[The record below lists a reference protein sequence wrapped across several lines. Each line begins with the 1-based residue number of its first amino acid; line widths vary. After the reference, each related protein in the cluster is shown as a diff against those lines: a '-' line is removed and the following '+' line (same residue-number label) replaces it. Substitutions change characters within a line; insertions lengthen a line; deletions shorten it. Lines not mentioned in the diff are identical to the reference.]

1 MLSFRNLFRHR
12 RRSLMAFFAVTFGVV
27 ALLLAGGF
35 IEWVYWATREGAIE
49 ERLGHI
55 QITRPGYFERGFAEP
70 FAFLMPENAPVVDV
84 VKHLPGVEVVTPR
97 LAFTGLI
104 SHGENTI
111 SFMGEGVVPETEAR
125 VSQGLIMLHGERLES
140 AHEEEVILGEGLAR
154 NLGADI
160 GDRVVLMATKPNGGL
175 NAIEVTMR
183 GIFQTSSK
191 SFDDYALRVPLALA
205 QRLVNVSGVHS
216 WVVLLRETEET
227 DTVLRRLKARFA
239 DDGAA
244 PVEFTPWYKLADFYN
259 KTVTLLSRQMNVL
272 RGMIA
277 VVVVLSV
284 SNTMIANVF
293 ERTGEIGTLLA
304 LGCRRRRIVG
314 LFLRE
319 GLLLGILGGMAGLVV
334 GWVLAKIISIVGIPM
349 PPSPGMSVGFDAQIL
364 VTPLLAAGSV
374 LLITVTSVAA
384 SFYPAWRASRLVIVD
399 ALRHNR

>member
-1 MLSFRNLFRHR
+1 
-12 RRSLMAFFAVTFGVV
+12 MAFFAVTFGVV

-35 IEWVYWATREGAIE
+35 IEWVYWATREGAID

-70 FAFLMPENAPVVDV
+70 FAFVMTENAPVVDAV
-84 VKHLPGVEVVTPR
+84 RHLPEVEVVTPR

-104 SHGENTI
+104 SHGEHTI
-111 SFMGEGVVPETEAR
+111 SFLGEGVVPETEAR
-125 VSQGLIMLHGERLES
+125 VSQGLTMLHGEGLTS
-140 AHEEEVILGEGLAR
+140 AREEDAILGEGLAG

-160 GDRVVLMATKPNGGL
+160 GDRVVLMSTKPNGGI
-175 NAIEVTMR
+175 NAIEVTVR
-183 GIFQTSSK
+183 GVFQTSSK
-191 SFDDYALRVPLALA
+191 SFDDYALRAPLALA

-216 WVVLLRETEET
+216 WVVLLKETEQT
-227 DTVLRRLKARFA
+227 DAVLRRLQARFA
-239 DDGAA
+239 DNGAV
-244 PVEFTPWYKLADFYN
+244 PVEFTPWYELADFYN
-259 KTVTLLSRQMNVL
+259 KTVALLSRQMNVL

-277 VVVVLSV
+277 IIVVLSV

-304 LGCRRRRIVG
+304 LGCRRRRIVD

-319 GLLLGILGGMAGLVV
+319 GLLLGILGGVAGLVV
-334 GWVLAKIISIVGIPM
+334 GWALAKIISAIGIPM

-374 LLITVTSVAA
+374 LLIIVTSVAA
-384 SFYPAWRASRLVIVD
+384 SLYPAWRASRLVIVD